1 LEAKEED
8 AMLIVYGEVIAML
21 RELLPVIVEI
31 ERRDGDLGRQMR
43 RAGSSVA
50 LNCSEAQGSRG
61 KNQQLRFSTALGS
74 MRETMACLDVAGAFG
89 YTHAI
94 DGAVAKRMDRICGM
108 LYRLSR

>member
-1 LEAKEED
+1 LEAKEEG
-8 AMLIVYGEVIAML
+8 AMLIVYGEVITML

-43 RAGSSVA
+43 RAGSRVA

-74 MRETMACLDVAGAFG
+74 MRETMACLDVARAFG
-89 YTHAI
+89 YTQAME
-94 DGAVAKRMDRICGM
+94 GAAAKRMDRICGM